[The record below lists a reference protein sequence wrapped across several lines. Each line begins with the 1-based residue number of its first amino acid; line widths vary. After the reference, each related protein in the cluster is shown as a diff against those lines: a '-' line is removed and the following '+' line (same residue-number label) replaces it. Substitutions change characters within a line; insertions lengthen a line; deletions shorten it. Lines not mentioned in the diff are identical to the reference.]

1 MTCTSKSS
9 AHVIKNKYQLNEC
22 KYKCNLILSTCNL
35 IWLDLI
41 SYINFIKCSLVVKE
55 KSKFLSLLWDQ
66 LQTIYEF
73 EFATITSSETC
84 QGNNLLQSWIQF
96 WSADWMNFF
105 VEDLNIFYRSS
116 ILKLKVLVW
125 SRLYFQRTSS

>member
-1 MTCTSKSS
+1 MTSTSKSS
-9 AHVIKNKYQLNEC
+9 SHVIKNKYQLNEC

-41 SYINFIKCSLVVKE
+41 FYINFIKCSLVVKE